1 MLIVREIMRIAICD
15 DEKYYQNYL
24 AQNIE
29 TYLNQKSISFNIQ
42 FYQSGEELLNQSEI
56 HLLYDVIFLDINM
69 QGIDGIQTAK
79 RIREQSTST
88 IIVFVTAYVSYAL
101 EGYSVE
107 PIRYL
112 VKNTSQ
118 FDSAIIECMDAI
130 RRRIYL
136 REETQKFQF
145 REGMR
150 EVSLNNI
157 IYIES
162 DLHKIYMVIK
172 EEVVKK
178 YTMYGK
184 LNDLEAQL
192 DTSRFIRIHQSFIV
206 NICHID
212 SIKNYQMKLDTQEIL
227 PISKQKYKE
236 AKRSYA
242 TFVGEV

>member
-1 MLIVREIMRIAICD
+1 MRIAICD

-107 PIRYL
+107 PIVGVQL
-112 VKNTSQ
+112 FEKK
-118 FDSAIIECMDAI
+118 E
-130 RRRIYL
+130 
-136 REETQKFQF
+136 
-145 REGMR
+145 
-150 EVSLNNI
+150 LN
-157 IYIES
+157 
-162 DLHKIYMVIK
+162 
-172 EEVVKK
+172 
-178 YTMYGK
+178 
-184 LNDLEAQL
+184 
-192 DTSRFIRIHQSFIV
+192 
-206 NICHID
+206 
-212 SIKNYQMKLDTQEIL
+212 
-227 PISKQKYKE
+227 
-236 AKRSYA
+236 
-242 TFVGEV
+242 